1 MLFSIL
7 ATDLGRPRSVHLNEA
22 KTTAGEPRPG
32 PAVVDDDAA
41 ARNSLKFSL
50 ELEGGRGGAGSLLRT
65 RPAAKKSGDSSR
77 LIRYNESK
85 GFI

>member
-50 ELEGGRGGAGSLLRT
+50 ELEGGVAVLAVCCELVPLPRS
-65 RPAAKKSGDSSR
+65 PATHPG
-77 LIRYNESK
+77 
-85 GFI
+85 